1 MYGKNGLSQVSKYSS
16 DPTSGDVNVV
26 ELAKSISPWSKGQ
39 MAKEREFSRLDSG
52 EVTKSEEELL
62 ESV

>member
-1 MYGKNGLSQVSKYSS
+1 MSKYSS
-16 DPTSGDVNVV
+16 DQTSGDANRL
-26 ELAKSISPWSKGQ
+26 ELTKSISPWSKGQ

-52 EVTKSEEELL
+52 EIAKSGEDLS